1 MQKAFE
7 NAKIEAET
15 TQEYKD
21 IIAQYGDAMKKFVD
35 TKLKA
40 NQPINPETERLAN
53 LGYAKLAELNSKL
66 VIKKEEKK
74 IMAYRVLVEFS
85 VSEDQKKEIY
95 PYTTYPVTVD
105 IDRMEDGTLKVAEI
119 EVPEEK

>member
-1 MQKAFE
+1 LL
-7 NAKIEAET
+7 
-15 TQEYKD
+15 
-21 IIAQYGDAMKKFVD
+21 D

-74 IMAYRVLVEFS
+74 IMAYRVLVEF
-85 VSEDQKKEIY
+85 
-95 PYTTYPVTVD
+95 P
-105 IDRMEDGTLKVAEI
+105 
-119 EVPEEK
+119 

>member
-21 IIAQYGDAMKKFVD
+21 IIAQYGDAMKNLLI

-40 NQPINPETERLAN
+40 NQPNQPETERLAN

-105 IDRMEDGTLKVAEI
+105 IDRM
-119 EVPEEK
+119 